1 MTLLFEPKNVQ
12 EAQKLLLNAKNE
24 IEVYFNGLSENE
36 RKNILSD
43 IVVRDFTRNG
53 DHYSLDKAPRPE
65 IKFVIELKK
74 ICKELSATTTSQK
87 IYTDQDYYITAKQV
101 QEICG
106 VSQTKSYSIIRDLN
120 EELEKKGYITIRG
133 KVLKSYFL
141 KKIGVGA

>member
-1 MTLLFEPKNVQ
+1 MTLLFEPKNTQ
-12 EAQKLLLNAKNE
+12 EAQKVLLNAKDE
-24 IEVYFNGLSENE
+24 IRAYLNGLSENE
-36 RKNILSD
+36 RKNILTD
-43 IVVRDFTRNG
+43 IVVSDFTRNG
-53 DHYSLDKAPRPE
+53 KRYSLDKAPRPE
-65 IKFVIELKK
+65 TKFVTELKK

-106 VSQTKSYSIIRDLN
+106 VSQTKSYSIIRELN

-133 KVLKSYFL
+133 KVIKSYFL